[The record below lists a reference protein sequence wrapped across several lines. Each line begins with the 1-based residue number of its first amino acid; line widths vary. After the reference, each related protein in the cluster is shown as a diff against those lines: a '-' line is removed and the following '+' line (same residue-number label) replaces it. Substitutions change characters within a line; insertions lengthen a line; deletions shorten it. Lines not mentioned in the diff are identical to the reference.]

1 MVYAETRNRVRR
13 VPGLVR
19 SFIAFDIDD
28 ADVLNQMREAQKQL
42 GETGADLKL
51 VKPENIHITVRFLGN
66 ITEDKVSRIS
76 REMRQVAFKPFSAEI
91 HGIGAFP
98 SVKSPRVIWA
108 GIRSGA
114 DEARSV
120 FQQLEPKL
128 AGLGFKREP
137 RGFNPHITVGR
148 VRSRRNKD
156 ALVECLRS
164 LAARHFGVLK
174 VSCVKLKKSVLT
186 PQGPVYSTLAKVC
199 PEE

>member
-1 MVYAETRNRVRR
+1 MVYAETRNRVRL

-28 ADVLNQMREAQKQL
+28 AEVLNQMRAAQKL
-42 GETGADLKL
+42 LAETGADLKL
-51 VKPENIHITVRFLGN
+51 LKPENIHITVRFLGN
-66 ITEDKVSRIS
+66 ITEDMVNRIS
-76 REMRQVAFKPFSAEI
+76 SEMQQIVFKPFNAEI

-98 SVKSPRVIWA
+98 STKSPRVIWA

-120 FQQLEPKL
+120 FQQLEPRL
-128 AGLGFKREP
+128 GGLGFKREP

-148 VRSRRNKD
+148 VRSRRNRG
-156 ALVECLRS
+156 ALVECLGS
-164 LAARHFGVLK
+164 LAARDFGVLK

-186 PQGPVYSTLAKVC
+186 PRGPVYSTLVKVC